1 MSTDG
6 IEAEIRGLPEQR
18 FKAGETIIT
27 EGETAEGLFFLV
39 SGMVEVSKQ
48 NVRITRVKQPGAV
61 FGEMSVILGRTPT
74 ATVMA
79 KEDCVFKLATGSL
92 DLLKENPQVAF
103 YVSTVLAQRLN
114 ALNRY
119 LVDLKTQFQDREDH
133 LGFVDEIL
141 DAIMNSHPVESAGD
155 ERRRA
160 SFDED

>member
-1 MSTDG
+1 MMEG
-6 IEAEIRGLPEQR
+6 IQAEISGLPER
-18 FKAGETIIT
+18 VFKAGETVIA
-27 EGETAEGLFFLV
+27 EDKPAEGLFFLV
-39 SGMVEVSKQ
+39 SGTVEVSKQ
-48 NVRITRVKQPGAV
+48 GMRITRVKEPGAV
-61 FGEMSVILGRTPT
+61 FGEMSVILGRAPT
-74 ATVMA
+74 ATVVA
-79 KEDCVFKLATGSL
+79 VNECVFKLATGSL
-92 DLLKENPQVAF
+92 ELLKANPQVAF

-119 LVDLKTQFQDREDH
+119 LVDLKTQFQDRSDH